1 MEIQQF
7 RYDNKIVQKFLYAT
21 MLWGVVGMLVGLLLA
36 FMFLFPNI
44 TDGISWLSFG
54 RLRPL
59 HTNAVIFAFVGN
71 AIFAGVYYSTQRLLK
86 TRMFS
91 DALSNINFWG
101 WQLIIVAAAITL
113 PLGYTT
119 SKEYAELEWP
129 IDLAIAVVW
138 VVFGWNLIGT
148 ILKRRQRHL
157 YVAIWFYL
165 ATFVTVAVLHIFNS
179 LELPVSALKSYSVY
193 AGVQDALVQW
203 WYGHNAVAF
212 FLTTPFLGLMYYFVP
227 KAANRPIYSYRLSI
241 VHFWSLIFIYIWAG
255 PHHLLYSALPDWAQ
269 NLGVV
274 FSVMLIAPSW
284 GGMINGLLTLRG
296 VWDKVR
302 SDATL
307 KFMVVAITGY
317 GMATFEGPMLS
328 LKNVNAIAHFSD
340 WIIAHVHVGAL
351 AWNGF
356 LTFGMIYWLVPKM
369 FKTTLYSKGLA
380 NFHFWIGTLGI
391 ILYALPMYVA
401 GFTQALM
408 WKDFNPDGTLVYG
421 NFLETVTQIIPMYWM
436 RAIGGTMFILGMLI
450 MVYNVIVTIRKGSR
464 VEDELAEAPALT
476 RVSKRRVSGETFHNW
491 LERRPVQLTIL
502 ATVAILIGGIIQIVP
517 TILVKS
523 NIPTITSVK
532 PYTPLELEGRD
543 LYIREGCV
551 GCHSQMIRPFRSEV
565 ERYGEY
571 AKAGEFV
578 YDHPF
583 LWGSKRTGPDLL
595 RIGGKYS
602 DNWHLN
608 HMYDPQSTS
617 AGSIMPAYQWLVRN
631 EHDRSGVESKMQ
643 AMVKLGVPYSEEEIA
658 NAQQSMAT
666 QAETIEKNLYT
677 DPEFVKT
684 YEADKEYAKE
694 NGEDFVEMR
703 NREIVALIAYLQRL
717 GTDIKVQETE
727 ELLSQNKE

>member
-91 DALSNINFWG
+91 DGLSNFNFWG

-138 VVFGWNLIGT
+138 VAFGWNLIGT

-255 PHHLLYSALPDWAQ
+255 PHHLLYSSLPDWAQ
-269 NLGVV
+269 NLGVA

-369 FKTTLYSKGLA
+369 FKTTLHSKSLA
-380 NFHFWIGTLGI
+380 NLHFWIGTLGI

-408 WKDFNPDGTLVYG
+408 WKEFNPDGTLVYG

-436 RAIGGTMFILGMLI
+436 RAIGGTMFIVGMLI
-450 MVYNVIVTIRKGSR
+450 MVYNVIVTIKKGSR

-476 RVSKRRVSGETFHNW
+476 KVSKRRVAGETFHNW
-491 LERRPVQLTIL
+491 LERKPVQLTIL

-602 DNWHLN
+602 DNWHLS
-608 HMYDPQSTS
+608 HMYDPQITS
-617 AGSIMPAYQWLVRN
+617 PGSIMPAYQWLVQN
-631 EHDRSGVESKMQ
+631 EHDRSGVQGKME
-643 AMVKLGVPYSEEEIA
+643 AMVKLGVPYTDEDIESA
-658 NAQQSMAT
+658 PQSMAN
-666 QAETIEKNLYT
+666 QAEQIEKNLYA
-677 DPEFVKT
+677 DPEFAKT
-684 YEADKEYAKE
+684 YEADKKYAQE

-703 NREIVALIAYLQRL
+703 NREIVSLIAYLQRL

-727 ELLSQNKE
+727 ELLSQNK